1 MNPLKKITF
10 LVVLSTAFYAFNTK
24 EKNETPL
31 VLNTE
36 NLNVIELLSSQ
47 KNECRPTSKY
57 SFYVESELSNDRTPT
72 INAKIYMLDRKT
84 QAISLLADEKIK
96 VSENETSSSDTSK
109 FLKNGDLIIGNA
121 SKDLYSFKE
130 LIKFETIYSSYIKS
144 TNKLLDLKRSL

>member
-1 MNPLKKITF
+1 MNPQTKIIV
-10 LVVLSTAFYAFNTK
+10 LLVLSVTIFSFNK
-24 EKNETPL
+24 KETPL
-31 VLNTE
+31 VSNTE

-57 SFYVESELSNDRTPT
+57 SFYVKSELSNDRTPT
-72 INAKIYMLDRKT
+72 VNAKIYMLDRKT
-84 QAISLLADEKIK
+84 QATTLLADEKIK
-96 VSENETSSSDTSK
+96 ISENETSSSEASQ
-109 FLKNGDLIIGNA
+109 FLKNGDLIVGNI

>member
-1 MNPLKKITF
+1 MNPQTKIIV
-10 LVVLSTAFYAFNTK
+10 LLVLSVTIFSFNK
-24 EKNETPL
+24 KETPL
-31 VLNTE
+31 VSNTE

-57 SFYVESELSNDRTPT
+57 SFYVKSELSNDRTPT

-84 QAISLLADEKIK
+84 QATSLLADEKIK
-96 VSENETSSSDTSK
+96 ISENETSSSEASK
-109 FLKNGDLIIGNA
+109 FLKNGDLIVGNI